1 MPENNY
7 SEDAQIMG
15 AEMFRR
21 MLEQANAGKGL
32 NEVYTD
38 KELKERITQIEEPA
52 IRKGSDF
59 NDYQDFVK
67 TMKVYP
73 EKHAVVYP
81 ALGIAGEGGEVAEK
95 VKKWLRGD
103 RELDK
108 LELLKEAGDVLW
120 YLASLA
126 DDLGF
131 TFQDMVDENV
141 KKLSSRKARGVQK
154 GDGDN
159 R

>member
-1 MPENNY
+1 MLMQENNKNNQFDPA
-7 SEDAQIMG
+7 SF
-15 AEMFRR
+15 AE
-21 MLEQANAGKGL
+21 AW
-32 NEVYTD
+32 
-38 KELKERITQIEEPA
+38 LKQIEGYMERNPQLQDEL
-52 IRKGSDF
+52 RKSFPNTKDLEHITF
-59 NDYQDFVK
+59 NGYQDFVK

-73 EKHAVVYP
+73 EKHAIVYP
-81 ALGIAGEGGEVAEK
+81 TMGISGEAGEVSEK

-141 KKLSSRKARGVQK
+141 KKLSSRKERGVTK

>member
-1 MPENNY
+1 MPQNPNEGY
-7 SEDAQIMG
+7 PG
-15 AEMFRR
+15 ASDGWMDKMFSKEIDLSGERT
-21 MLEQANAGKGL
+21 LGGQANRTF
-32 NEVYTD
+32 NE
-38 KELKERITQIEEPA
+38 
-52 IRKGSDF
+52 
-59 NDYQDFVK
+59 YQSFVK
-67 TMKVYP
+67 SMKVYP

>member
-1 MPENNY
+1 M
-7 SEDAQIMG
+7 Q
-15 AEMFRR
+15 
-21 MLEQANAGKGL
+21 

-38 KELKERITQIEEPA
+38 KEGNLNGFVSLERIT
-52 IRKGSDF
+52 F
-59 NDYQDFVK
+59 NGYQDFVK
-67 TMKVYP
+67 SMKVYP
-73 EKHAVVYP
+73 EKHAIVYP

-103 RELDK
+103 RDLDK

>member
-1 MPENNY
+1 MPEQNDWGKHMM
-7 SEDAQIMG
+7 SEMNQP
-15 AEMFRR
+15 
-21 MLEQANAGKGL
+21 
-32 NEVYTD
+32 EVYTD
-38 KELKERITQIEEPA
+38 LEKKKDILYVGMDGMPLA
-52 IRKGSDF
+52 CKGTHF
-59 NDYQDFVK
+59 NDYQEFVK
-67 TMKVYP
+67 SMKVYP
-73 EKHAVVYP
+73 EKHAIVYP

-126 DDLGF
+126 DDLGY
-131 TFQDMVDENV
+131 TLQDLVDENV